1 MFCRTL
7 NQLEQHA
14 FVVIFQLII
23 DMCMFLRFNLICS
36 YLDSSAS
43 SIQNLLNGS
52 RRSLETEASPSPTQV
67 RSPYRETTPDSNRS
81 TNSRGSS
88 AEPLLL
94 ITPSSNR
101 NGYSPATPSD
111 QTESF
116 RQRRNTNELLLYG
129 QELVCTDTYIGRRV
143 DELTVNKGDWIY
155 ADMKHKDSRG
165 WMWAYS
171 PSNKTQGYVPRS
183 CVRPPA
189 TTPL

>member
-1 MFCRTL
+1 
-7 NQLEQHA
+7 
-14 FVVIFQLII
+14 
-23 DMCMFLRFNLICS
+23 MCVFEILCCS
-36 YLDSSAS
+36 HLDYSPS
-43 SIQNLLNGS
+43 SIQNLLNSS
-52 RRSLETEASPSPTQV
+52 RRLSETQASPLSTQV
-67 RSPYRETTPDSNRS
+67 GIPYRETTPDSNRS
-81 TNSRGSS
+81 SNSRSS
-88 AEPLLL
+88 STEPLLL

-101 NGYSPATPSD
+101 NGYSPATSSD
-111 QTESF
+111 QTEAF

-165 WMWAYS
+165 WTWAYS